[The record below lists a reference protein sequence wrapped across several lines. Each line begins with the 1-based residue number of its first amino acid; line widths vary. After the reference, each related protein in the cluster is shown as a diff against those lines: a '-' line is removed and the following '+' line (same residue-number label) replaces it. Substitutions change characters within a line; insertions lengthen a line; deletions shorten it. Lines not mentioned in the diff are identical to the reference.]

1 MVKRVL
7 IAFLLLD
14 SIAIFGIWAISLT
27 SGAFEES
34 LLTYQLQGTVP
45 AGHLVAEFLMASVTL
60 AGAIGWGVGARW
72 GRGLT
77 LFGLGMFTYSSINSL
92 GWALYNDPAVAIPM
106 VLTLGVAAVAV
117 PYLMRHEKVN
127 QTVCCL

>member
-27 SGAFEES
+27 SGAFEEG

-45 AGHLVAEFLMASVTL
+45 AGHLVAEFLMAGVTL
-60 AGAIGWGVGARW
+60 AEAIGWGVGARW

-77 LFGLGMFTYSSINSL
+77 LFGLGMFAYSSINSL